1 MKERNHEKKE
11 QKNGCREKRQ
21 KQKRRKMV
29 GKKRMNKDKTIK
41 KYEDKHQKGRWRTN
55 KREKARV
62 WVSEREREKKKERE
76 KESKEKEKLWAT
88 EVNYGR
94 RPQRMIEIKLW
105 RKKKEMKQKNW
116 LN

>member
-41 KYEDKHQKGRWRTN
+41 KYEDKHQKGR
-55 KREKARV
+55 
-62 WVSEREREKKKERE
+62 
-76 KESKEKEKLWAT
+76 
-88 EVNYGR
+88 
-94 RPQRMIEIKLW
+94 
-105 RKKKEMKQKNW
+105 
-116 LN
+116 